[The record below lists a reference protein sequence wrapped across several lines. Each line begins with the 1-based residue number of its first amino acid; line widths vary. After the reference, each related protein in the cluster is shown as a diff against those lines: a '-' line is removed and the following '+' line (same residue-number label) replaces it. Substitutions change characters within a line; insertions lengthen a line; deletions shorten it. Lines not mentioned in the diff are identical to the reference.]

1 MTEKQIIN
9 KAMKDFRETRAFAK
23 KEGINLNSIFY
34 IGERL
39 TPMQIAIVKDLVY
52 ALSDLNADVGK
63 EQADELIKEVFTS
76 ILTDVYMGAIKDAL
90 K

>member
-52 ALSDLNADVGK
+52 ALSNLNADVGK